1 MSRPG
6 LRDGRQ
12 RLVAD
17 EALVGSAFGRALAD
31 LVDHHLVDAFTAAA
45 SGTEAV
51 LVAMGSYARREL
63 CPASDLDVMLVHD
76 GGRAIAAVADAL
88 WYPLWDAGFLT
99 GHATRTVKDAL
110 SIADADLAALT
121 SMFGVRV
128 LGGLPPP
135 GRRPRAPHPG
145 AGGQAPPAGRGGPG
159 RRRRPAAVEPGP
171 IAELLEPDLKEGAG
185 GLRDLQSLDWA
196 GWTLGGP
203 TTGLEALVA
212 AGYVQ
217 ASDPRHLDQARE
229 LLLTARVA
237 LHRVT
242 GRKGDEVPLQEQDA
256 VAAAVGAPDA
266 DVLVRDLAAAARSVS
281 WIAGD
286 AWDRL
291 RSAVRGPGSRSAT
304 GERALEPGLL
314 VRDGRAALARDTP
327 ADVRSMLHLAAAA
340 AEHGLA
346 LERESVVRLGDP
358 GAVAERVL
366 WDDGA
371 RHDFVRLLLAGPGM
385 VPVVEALDRT
395 GGFGRLVP
403 GWNRVR
409 SLPQRNAYHRYTID
423 RHLLEAVARCAAL
436 LSDPGFDGEV
446 ARALPRPHLLALAA
460 LFHDIGKGL
469 PGDHSRV
476 GAEIAGDAV
485 RTLGF
490 ASDEVAVVERL
501 VEHHLLLADTATRRD
516 LGEEATVVR
525 VARLLGDPETLALL
539 YLLTIGDS
547 LATGASAW
555 SGSKAAL
562 VRELYVKTRHLL
574 EQGEI
579 LDGVAVRRR
588 VALRELLGAE
598 AADRYLDAFPAA
610 YPLAFDAATMAW
622 HHTLFAPGAVR
633 VEVTADGPMWDV
645 TVAAS
650 DRPGMFAGVTAAL
663 GPART
668 RRARRRC
675 VHPHRRRRARVV
687 PRRRPLRPPVE
698 PRRRPPGGRRRA
710 GRPRR
715 LAEPGRPRRPGAGAG
730 RPLRRPA
737 APPGRPAAAGGGVRP
752 RRLRLR
758 HGGRGARRRRHRPAR
773 PHRRHAH
780 RARPRR
786 ALGQGGHDRR
796 PGRRRVLRAH
806 HDRRAAHGRGAGQ
819 AAHGPAV
826 PPGLNRPATG
836 RRGGRPVSACGW
848 GASPRPGG
856 GGRARATSRGPR
868 GVP

>member
-1 MSRPG
+1 VTDA

-17 EALVGSAFGRALAD
+17 GSLVGSAFGRALSD
-31 LVDHHLVDAFTAAA
+31 LVDRHLVDAFTTAA

-63 CPASDLDVMLVHD
+63 CPASDVDVMLVHD
-76 GGRAIAAVADAL
+76 GGKAVAAVADAL
-88 WYPLWDAGFLT
+88 WYPLWDAGFVT

-128 LGGLPPP
+128 LAGSARLADDLE
-135 GRRPRAPHPG
+135 RRIRSLA
-145 AGGQAPPAGRGGPG
+145 AK
-159 RRRRPAAVEPGP
+159 RRRRVVEALADAADRRVVEPGP

-196 GWTLGGP
+196 GWTLEGP
-203 TTGLEALVA
+203 TTGLAALVA

-217 ASDPRHLDQARE
+217 ASDPQHLDQARE

-266 DVLVRDLAAAARSVS
+266 DVLVRDLAAAARAVS
-281 WIAGD
+281 WITGD
-286 AWDRL
+286 AWDQL

-304 GERALEPGLL
+304 GERPLEPGLL
-314 VRDGRAALARDTP
+314 VRDGRAALGRDTP
-327 ADVRSMLHLAAAA
+327 ADLRSMLRLAAVA

-346 LERESVVRLGDP
+346 LERASVVRLGGHDAIAGP
-358 GAVAERVL
+358 VS
-366 WDDGA
+366 WDDEA
-371 RHDFVRLLLAGPGM
+371 RHDLVRLLLAGPGL

-403 GWNRVR
+403 GWHRVR

-436 LSDPGFDGEV
+436 LTDPGFDGDV
-446 ARALPRPHLLALAA
+446 ARSLSRPHLLALAA

-485 RTLGF
+485 RTVGF
-490 ASDEVAVVERL
+490 GADDAAVVELL

-525 VARLLGDPETLALL
+525 VARLLGDPETLSLL

-555 SGSKAAL
+555 NASKAAL

-579 LDGVAVRRR
+579 LDGVAVKRRA
-588 VALRELLGAE
+588 ALREILGVE

-610 YPLAFDAATMAW
+610 YPLAFDAPTMAW
-622 HHTLFAPGAVR
+622 HHALFAPGAVR
-633 VEVTADGPMWDV
+633 VEVTADGPEWVV

-650 DRPGMFAGVTAAL
+650 DRPGMFAGVTGALALHGLDVHGAAAFTRIDGAAL
-663 GPART
+663 ESF
-668 RRARRRC
+668 
-675 VHPHRRRRARVV
+675 RVDD
-687 PRRRPLRPPVE
+687 PF
-698 PRRRPPGGRRRA
+698 G
-710 GRPRR
+710 R
-715 LAEPGRPRRPGAGAG
+715 LASSD
-730 RPLRRPA
+730 
-737 APPGRPAAAGGGVRP
+737 
-752 RRLRLR
+752 
-758 HGGRGARRRRHRPAR
+758 GARRVADDV
-773 PHRRHAH
+773 
-780 RARPRR
+780 RAALDGTLSR
-786 ALGQGGHDRR
+786 ADLDG
-796 PGRRRVLRAH
+796 RVLA
-806 HDRRAAHGRGAGQ
+806 RAARYAGQ
-819 AAHGPAV
+819 QRRQAV
-826 PPGLNRPATG
+826 PRAPEVVFDPEGSDFATIVEVHADDAVGLLARIAATLTDHDLDVRWAKVATIG
-836 RRGGRPVSACGW
+836 DRVVDAFSVRTMIGERLTAEEQAKLRTDLLARLSD
-848 GASPRPGG
+848 GAP
-856 GGRARATSRGPR
+856 SR
-868 GVP
+868 